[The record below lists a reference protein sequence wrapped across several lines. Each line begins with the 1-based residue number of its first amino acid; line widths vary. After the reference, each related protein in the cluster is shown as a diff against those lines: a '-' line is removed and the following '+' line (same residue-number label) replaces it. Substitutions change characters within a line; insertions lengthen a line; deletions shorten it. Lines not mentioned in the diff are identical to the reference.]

1 MEMLGK
7 TALLVC
13 YLLKGK
19 GNEKEKEK
27 EKEKGA
33 CCITVEKYKARAFSI
48 K

>member
-27 EKEKGA
+27 EKGA

>member
-13 YLLKGK
+13 YLLKRK
-19 GNEKEKEK
+19 GNEKEK